1 LSITVNN
8 PSILKNISEIA
19 KRENKSEAK
28 VLEDI
33 IKKGLKDT
41 ESKIPEQLILNK
53 DTYNP
58 NHERLMG
65 MAGIAKHGK
74 PFSAVELVRKMR
86 EGGHDIP

>member
-1 LSITVNN
+1 MSITVNN
-8 PSILKNISEIA
+8 PSILKSISEIA
-19 KRENKSEAK
+19 KRENKSETN

-41 ESKIPEQLILNK
+41 ESKIPEHLILNK

-74 PFSAVELVRKMR
+74 PFSAVDLVRKMR
-86 EGGHDIP
+86 EGRHDIL